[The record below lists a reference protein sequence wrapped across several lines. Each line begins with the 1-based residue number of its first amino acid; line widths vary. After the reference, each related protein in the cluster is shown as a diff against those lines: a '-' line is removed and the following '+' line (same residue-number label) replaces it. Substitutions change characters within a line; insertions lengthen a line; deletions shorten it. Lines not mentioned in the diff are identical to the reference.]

1 MKISTR
7 TIILVILAFTF
18 LISILIFPFV
28 IVTNGNVNDDIDAT
42 YLDFIGKYVADDEVT
57 GQIDS
62 IEDFSNEGYENV
74 VFDGKLTENIPDD
87 KWLIMSVCDVG
98 LEVYQNGELLASNTY
113 DTKDKTDTPGI
124 SFVYINGEDI
134 QDDVG
139 ITFSFR
145 NPYFV
150 QQDMDPVYDTMSMLC
165 YGEKDIPYA
174 VLLKEQSLPIILS
187 MAICFL
193 GLFAFT
199 LAGILN
205 KKVLLKNLTLALL
218 AIIGGIYV
226 LTDSV
231 CAFLPLWINNQL
243 LCMIIDE
250 FTSYLLP
257 IAVFLYVRQY
267 IKVRRNQIYFNILVI
282 STCVV
287 AIVGYTMQFMG
298 FADLLHSQA
307 FLMIFTNLGVI
318 GSTVA
323 LFYEA
328 FFVKDSDSKKFLL
341 SISPLILASL
351 FDTLNAWLYF
361 APGKSMIR
369 IGFLLSIGAQLY
381 FLIIETIQH
390 NKEMAQIQKMQYEM
404 LQMRISIMASQ
415 IQPHFLYNSLTS
427 IAQLCEKQPQQAKK
441 ATIEF
446 ADYMRHNMNSLKN
459 SKPVPFDVELNH
471 LKTYLSLEKIRF
483 GDELEIVFDIE
494 TTDFSIPSLAVQPL
508 VENAVKHG
516 VGMKEDGGTIIIS
529 TREYDDRY
537 EIVVSDD
544 GVGFDTTK
552 KPDDG
557 RTHVG
562 MENVK
567 NRLKTMCNAEV
578 IITSEINKGTVSKII
593 IPKEDEK

>member
-28 IVTNGNVNDDIDAT
+28 IFTNGNVNDDIDAT
-42 YLDFIGKYVADDEVT
+42 YLDFVGKYVADDKVT
-57 GQIDS
+57 GKIDS

-87 KWLIMSVCDVG
+87 KWLIMSVCDVW

-124 SFVYINGEDI
+124 SFVYIKGEDI

-150 QQDMDPVYDTMSMLC
+150 QQDMDSVYDTMSKLC

-174 VLLKEQSLPIILS
+174 VLLKEQTLPIILS

-231 CAFLPLWINNQL
+231 CVFLPLWINNQL

-267 IKVRRNQIYFNILVI
+267 IKVKRNQMYFNILVI
-282 STCVV
+282 GTCVV

-307 FLMIFTNLGVI
+307 FMMIFTDLGVI
-318 GSTVA
+318 GSTIA

-328 FFVKDSDSKKFLL
+328 FFVKESDSKKFLL
-341 SISPLILASL
+341 SVSPLILASL

-390 NKEMAQIQKMQYEM
+390 NKEMAQIQKMQYDM
-404 LQMRISIMASQ
+404 LQMRISIMTSQ

-471 LKTYLSLEKIRF
+471 LKTYLSLKKMRF

-494 TTDFSIPSLAVQPL
+494 TTDFLIPSLAVQPL

>member
-1 MKISTR
+1 MKISLR
-7 TIILVILAFTF
+7 TIVVVMLAFTF
-18 LISILIFPFV
+18 LITILIFPFAFY
-28 IVTNGNVNDDIDAT
+28 TNGNANDEINAT
-42 YLDFIGKYVADDEVT
+42 YVDFVGEYVADDEVT
-57 GQIDS
+57 EKISS
-62 IEDFSNEGYENV
+62 IEEFTNDGYENV
-74 VFDGKLTENIPDD
+74 VFTGKLTENIPKD
-87 KWLIMSVCDVG
+87 KYLIMSVCDVWV
-98 LEVYQNGELLASNTY
+98 EVYQNGELLASNTY
-113 DTKDKTDTPGI
+113 DTKGKTDTPGI
-124 SFVYINGEDI
+124 SFVYINGKDI
-134 QDDVG
+134 LDDTEF
-139 ITFSFR
+139 TFSFR

-150 QQDMDPVYDTMSMLC
+150 QQDMDPIYDTMSMLC
-165 YGEKDIPYA
+165 YGEKDVPYA
-174 VLLKEQSLPIILS
+174 VLLKEQTLSITLSL
-187 MAICFL
+187 AICFL

-199 LAGILN
+199 LAGVLY
-205 KKVLLKNLTLALL
+205 KKVLMKNLTLALL

-231 CAFLPLWINNQL
+231 CPFLPLWVNDQL
-243 LCMIIDE
+243 LCMMIDE
-250 FTSYLLP
+250 FTTYLLP
-257 IAVFLYVRQY
+257 IAAFLYMRQY
-267 IKVRRNQIYFNILVI
+267 IKVKRDQIYLNILVI
-282 STCVV
+282 GSCVV
-287 AIVGYTMQFMG
+287 AITGYVMQCVG
-298 FADLLHSQA
+298 FADLLYSQDI
-307 FLMIFTNLGVI
+307 LMIFTDLGVI

-328 FFVKDSDSKKFLL
+328 FFVKDSDSKKFLV
-341 SISPLILASL
+341 SVTPLILASM
-351 FDTLNAWLYF
+351 FDTVNAWLYF

-369 IGFLLSIGAQLY
+369 IGFLLSIGAQIY

-390 NKEMAQIQKMQYEM
+390 NKEMAQIQKMEYDL

-427 IAQLCEKQPQQAKK
+427 IAQLCEKNPQQAKK

-446 ADYMRHNMNSLKN
+446 ADYMRHNMNSIKD
-459 SKPVPFDVELNH
+459 SKPVPFDTELTH
-471 LKTYLSLEKIRF
+471 LKTYLSLEKMRF
-483 GDELEIVFDIE
+483 GDDLEIVFDIE
-494 TTDFSIPSLAVQPL
+494 TTDFVIPSLAVQPL

-516 VGMKEDGGTIIIS
+516 VGMKEDGGTVRIS

-567 NRLKTMCNAEV
+567 TRLQTMCNAEV
-578 IITSEINKGTVSKII
+578 VITSEINKGTVSKII

>member
-7 TIILVILAFTF
+7 TIIVVMLAFTF
-18 LISILIFPFV
+18 LVTILIFPFV
-28 IVTNGNVNDDIDAT
+28 IYTNGSSDKEIEAT
-42 YLDFIGKYVADDEVT
+42 YVDFVGEYVADDEIT
-57 GQIDS
+57 KQIDS
-62 IEDFSNEGYENV
+62 IEEFYNDGYEKV
-74 VFDGKLTENIPDD
+74 VFKGRLTHNIPNN
-87 KWLIMSVCDVG
+87 KWLVMSVCDVW
-98 LEVYQNGELLASNTY
+98 LDVYQDGKLLASNTY
-113 DTKDKTDTPGI
+113 DTKGKTDTPGI
-124 SFVYINGEDI
+124 SFVYINGNEI
-134 QDDVG
+134 KDDTELV
-139 ITFSFR
+139 FSFR

-150 QQDMDPVYDTMSMLC
+150 QYDMDPIHDTMSMLC
-165 YGEKDIPYA
+165 YGEKNIPYE
-174 VLLKEQSLPIILS
+174 VLLKEQTLSIILS
-187 MAICFL
+187 MAVCFL

-199 LAGILN
+199 LAGVLY

-231 CAFLPLWINNQL
+231 CVFLPLWGHNQL
-243 LCMIIDE
+243 FCMLIDE

-257 IAVFLYVRQY
+257 IAAFLYMRQY
-267 IKVRRNQIYFNILVI
+267 IKVKRDQIYVNILI
-282 STCVV
+282 IGSCIV
-287 AIVGYTMQFMG
+287 AIVGYVMQFAG
-298 FADLLHSQA
+298 FADLLSSQA
-307 FLMIFTNLGVI
+307 FLMIFTDLGVI
-318 GSTVA
+318 GSAVA
-323 LFYEA
+323 LLYEA
-328 FFVKDSDSKKFLL
+328 FLVKDSDSKKFLL

-351 FDTLNAWLYF
+351 FDTINAWMYL
-361 APGKSMIR
+361 APGKSMVR
-369 IGFLLSIGAQLY
+369 LGLLLSIGAQIY

-390 NKEMAQIQKMQYEM
+390 NKELAQAQKMKYNM

-427 IAQLCEKQPQQAKK
+427 IAQLCEKNPQQAKK

-446 ADYMRHNMNSLKN
+446 ADYMRHNMNSIKD
-459 SKPVPFDVELNH
+459 SKPVDFEVELNH
-471 LKTYLSLEKIRF
+471 LKTYLSLEKMRF
-483 GDELEIVFDIE
+483 GDDLKIEFDIG
-494 TTDFSIPSLAVQPL
+494 TTDFKIPSLAVQPL

-516 VGMKEDGGTIIIS
+516 VGMKEDGGTVKIS

-567 NRLKTMCNAEV
+567 SRLQTMCNAEV
-578 IITSEINKGTVSKII
+578 VITSEINKGTISKII